1 MIEKQRKAQAEAF
14 EKNKKKQEEEKAKED
29 AAIDM
34 QNNREARIDLTA
46 KSEVVDIDDIWLTKQ
61 IIFIK

>member
-1 MIEKQRKAQAEAF
+1 MIEKQKKAQSEAA

-29 AAIDM
+29 AALDM

-46 KSEVVDIDDIWLTKQ
+46 KSEVVDIDDI
-61 IIFIK
+61 